1 MDSILKNQKRFEII
15 KKVNESYYKVRDYND
30 ELRQ

>member
-15 KKVNESYYKVRDYND
+15 KKVNEFYYKVRDYND